1 MEKKVATDPQ
11 IEPSTGLIINCDADP
26 SCPHGLKIESHKQD
40 GKFLWDPETI
50 DLYLT
55 QPQRD
60 GSIKAGNG
68 IYREL
73 EGKPNLNANVLD
85 FLLSN
90 PNLIPE
96 SWQGKG
102 IYFWGTMYRTNDTG
116 YSLCVR
122 SLLWAGDRWYG
133 HYGLLE
139 GGWSANEFAALH
151 LHISP

>member
-1 MEKKVATDPQ
+1 MEKKVAPPAPQ
-11 IEPSTGLIINCDADP
+11 IEPSTGIINCDADP
-26 SCPHGLKIESHKQD
+26 FCPYGLEIESHEKD
-40 GKFLWDPETI
+40 GQFLWDPEAI

-55 QPQRD
+55 ESQKD

-68 IYREL
+68 VRREL

-85 FLLSN
+85 YLLTN

-102 IYFWGTMYRTNDTG
+102 IYFWGTMYRTHG
-116 YSLCVR
+116 SLCVR
-122 SLLWAGDRWYG
+122 SLLWVGSCWHG

-139 GGWSANEFAALH
+139 GGWSASEFAALH
-151 LHISP
+151 RHVSS